1 MAGRWIAAAI
11 TSIALAVAA
20 APSPPA
26 QALAPATSTGSGDQ
40 ITELIVSYKA
50 GVTPSEAPGIAT
62 GDAAV
67 AADVTL
73 ETGDDIGFGFR
84 TVRLSAP
91 VSEAEA
97 QRLATALSKA
107 SGVAHAEPNSIVTL
121 TASQDP
127 APSWGL
133 DRIDQAN
140 LPLSSSYTYP
150 DASTGA
156 GVTAYVIDTG
166 IKAGHADFG
175 ARLKAGYY
183 VPNTNPTTP
192 SAGEALTSSD
202 DCNGHG
208 THVAGIIGGTTYG
221 VAKAVDLVPVRVF
234 GCTGSTTIEAIV
246 AGINWVTSNHA
257 ANTPAVANMSLRS
270 GASTALDTAVQ
281 ALIDDGVTV
290 VVASG
295 NDASNSCNYSPA
307 RVPAAIT
314 VNASDS
320 ADAAA
325 SFTNYG
331 SCSDLYAPGVDITS
345 DWNTSTTATN
355 IASGTSMASPHVAGA
370 VARYLQAHASDS
382 PAQVQAAILAAA
394 TPVTFAPASSDP
406 DLLLF
411 ASPGA
416 ATAPGAPTGVAAG
429 AATAA
434 ADVSWSAPA
443 SDGGAAITGY
453 TASAYA
459 TSSGGAA
466 VATCTT
472 STLSCTIAGLAG
484 GTAYYV
490 EVVATNSQ
498 GDGPASSPRSPVTPS
513 AASAPSAPLS
523 VAAASGNTTAEIS
536 WSAPTSDGGT
546 AITGYTALAY
556 AAASGGSPVRTCTTS
571 SLTCT
576 ITGLTN
582 GTTYYIDVKASND
595 SNATFGA
602 ASSPRVSVTPRTVP
616 SAPTSV
622 SATAGQEQTAVT
634 WTASASSGGSP
645 ITTYVAQA
653 WTAAS
658 GGTRAA
664 TCEPVVPTGLGCTIT
679 GLTGG
684 TPYYV
689 DVISRNAAGDSTAS
703 SPRVAVMPTTAP
715 SGGGGGGGG
724 SSSSGGPSDGGGGG
738 GSIWTVKEVRPSF
751 GSTAG
756 GDTILVLG
764 WGFTGATGVSVGGR
778 LAPSFTLINDATIQ
792 IVTPPG
798 TVGWQ
803 ELRVW
808 LPNGSV
814 PAGFEYRD
822 IPAASGPGASVPTT
836 PAPPAQSVPGGAGGT
851 RVPVGPASSPIL
863 KATAAETAAAD
874 VLRVRQAVAT
884 RASRAPRVRL
894 DADTVVHLGVR
905 GLAKASRIAVQV
917 RIGNRYVP
925 LGRVRSST
933 AGRATLPGFVATE
946 PGSYRLRLK
955 AAGTPNRYLTLQVR

>member
-1 MAGRWIAAAI
+1 MARRWIAAAI

-26 QALAPATSTGSGDQ
+26 QALAPAASTGSGDQ

-121 TASQDP
+121 AASQDP

-166 IKAGHADFG
+166 IKAGHTDFG
-175 ARLKAGYY
+175 SRRKAGYY

-208 THVAGIIGGTTYG
+208 THVAGIIGGTAYG

-257 ANTPAVANMSLRS
+257 ANAPAVANMSLRS
-270 GASTALDTAVQ
+270 GASTVLDTAVQ

-331 SCSDLYAPGVDITS
+331 ACSDLYAPGVDITS
-345 DWNTSTTATN
+345 DWNTSTTATSTL
-355 IASGTSMASPHVAGA
+355 SGTSMASPHVAGA

-382 PAQVQAAILAAA
+382 PAQVQTAILAAA

-416 ATAPGAPTGVAAG
+416 ATAPGAPTGVAAS

-459 TSSGGAA
+459 TSSGGTA

-484 GTAYYV
+484 GTTYYV
-490 EVVATNSQ
+490 EVLATNSQ
-498 GDGPASSPRSPVTPS
+498 GDGPASSPRAAVTPS

-523 VAAASGNTTAEIS
+523 VAAASGNTTAAIS

-546 AITGYTALAY
+546 AITGYTASAY
-556 AAASGGSPVRTCTTS
+556 TAASGGSPVRTCTTS

-602 ASSPRVSVTPRTVP
+602 ASSPRVSVTPLTVP

-634 WTASASSGGSP
+634 WAASASSGGSP

-653 WTAAS
+653 WTAAT

-689 DVISRNAAGDSTAS
+689 DVIARNAAGDSAAS
-703 SPRVAVMPTTAP
+703 SPRVAVTPTSAP
-715 SGGGGGGGG
+715 SSGGGGGGG
-724 SSSSGGPSDGGGGG
+724 SSTGGGSSDGGGGG

-822 IPAASGPGASVPTT
+822 IPAASGSGASAPTT
-836 PAPPAQSVPGGAGGT
+836 PAPPAQSVPGGTGGT

-863 KATAAETAAAD
+863 KATVAETAAAD
-874 VLRVRQAVAT
+874 VLRVRQAVAS

-894 DADTVVHLGVR
+894 DADTVVRLGVR
-905 GLAKASRIAVQV
+905 GLARASRIAVQV
-917 RIGNRYVP
+917 RIGTRYFP

-933 AGRATLPGFVATE
+933 AGRATLPGFVVTE

-955 AAGTPNRYLTLQVR
+955 AAGAPNRYLTLQVR